1 MSDCAKCGACSTV
14 CPVFRIS
21 GREGHT
27 ARGKLHLIE
36 TLGLAESSTVFVDIF
51 SACLLCG
58 ACSEVC
64 PRQID
69 IQKELV
75 AARASFSSLA
85 GPHAYEKYLARKLLD
100 YPGSLTGLRVLGRA
114 CGRVFGNKLPQN
126 SGLRLRLAMFQ
137 DSALSVIA
145 EKRNPPKPSTGKH
158 LTWFPGCSARHLF
171 PDILDS
177 CQSLLSDASFSLQY
191 PEDLV
196 CCGLADQA
204 AGDIAGATKSACKNI
219 EVMEATT
226 GPILVS
232 CASCYAHLKH
242 YPELFTNDVRWQIR
256 AKKIA
261 ARVVEMSAFLEIQ
274 KGQNSTTTP
283 DRERKLKVFYHDPC
297 HLRYDAEN
305 MDRARQQL
313 QETGSV
319 EVLELPDGPRC
330 CGQGG
335 LFHVAQPEISASIRD
350 QLVQDVLALEPDAV
364 TTTCSGCLM
373 QWQQGLIA
381 AKSDVKVLHLAQL
394 LVQERTEQSG
404 AFQK

>member
-58 ACSEVC
+58 ACSTVC

-69 IQKELV
+69 INKELV

-85 GPHAYEKYLARKLLD
+85 GPHAYEKYLARKLLE
-100 YPGSLTGLRVLGRA
+100 YPGSLTGLRVLGKA
-114 CGRVFGNKLPQN
+114 CGKLLGDKLPED

-137 DSALSVIA
+137 DNALSV
-145 EKRNPPKPSTGKH
+145 NTGKRSPEKNQTGTA
-158 LTWFPGCSARHLF
+158 LTWFPGCSARYLF
-171 PDILDS
+171 PGIIDS
-177 CQSLLSDASFSLQY
+177 CQSLLADASFSLQY
-191 PEDLV
+191 PEDLA
-196 CCGLADQA
+196 CCGLASQA
-204 AGDIAGATKSACKNI
+204 AGEIEGAKKSGRKNI
-219 EVMEATT
+219 EVMETTT

-232 CASCYAHLKH
+232 CASCYAQLKN
-242 YPELFTNDVRWQIR
+242 YPDLFRDDIAWQTR
-256 AKKIA
+256 AEKMA
-261 ARVVEMSAFLEIQ
+261 LRVVEMSAFLEIQ
-274 KGQNSTTTP
+274 KENEIQVSAKQ
-283 DRERKLKVFYHDPC
+283 EKKLKVFYHDPC
-297 HLRYDAEN
+297 HLRHGTEDV
-305 MDRARQQL
+305 DRARQQL
-313 QETGSV
+313 RKTGQF
-319 EVLELPDGPRC
+319 EVVELPDGSRC

-335 LFHVAQPEISASIRD
+335 LFHVAQPEISVSIRD
-350 QLVQDVLALEPDAV
+350 QLIQDVLALEPDVV

-373 QWQQGLIA
+373 QWQQGLVA

-394 LVQERTEQSG
+394 LAQER
-404 AFQK
+404 K